1 MAATSDE
8 EMESLLSAFDQIYEV
23 LVKSDIIIDFQ
34 SAATINPKTFDFL
47 FVF

>member
-23 LVKSDIIIDFQ
+23 LFEFDANSCYYYYQCSIIIN
-34 SAATINPKTFDFL
+34 A
-47 FVF
+47 